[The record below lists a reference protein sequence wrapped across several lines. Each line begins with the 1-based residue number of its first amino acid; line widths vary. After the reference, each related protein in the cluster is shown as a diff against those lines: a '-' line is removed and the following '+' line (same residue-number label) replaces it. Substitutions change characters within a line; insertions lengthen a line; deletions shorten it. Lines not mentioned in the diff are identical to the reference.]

1 MDSIA
6 NRILQIRKS
15 QKLSQAD
22 FAKKISLSQNFVW
35 MVEKGQ
41 REPSERTLN
50 DICRI
55 FGVDPVWLR
64 TGVGE
69 PFVPLTRSEELA
81 AIFEKVE
88 IGDDAKSRLVRAM
101 ARMPDEAFPAFVQ
114 YLEKLNEILS
124 EE

>member
-1 MDSIA
+1 MQ
-6 NRILQIRKS
+6 NRIKQVRNEAG
-15 QKLSQAD
+15 LSQAE
-22 FAKKISLSQNFVW
+22 FADKLSLSRNYISLI
-35 MVEKGQ
+35 EIGQ

-55 FGVDPVWLR
+55 FSVNPVWLR
-64 TGVGE
+64 TGAGE
-69 PFVPLTRSEELA
+69 PFVPLSRSEELA
-81 AIFEKVE
+81 AIFKKVE